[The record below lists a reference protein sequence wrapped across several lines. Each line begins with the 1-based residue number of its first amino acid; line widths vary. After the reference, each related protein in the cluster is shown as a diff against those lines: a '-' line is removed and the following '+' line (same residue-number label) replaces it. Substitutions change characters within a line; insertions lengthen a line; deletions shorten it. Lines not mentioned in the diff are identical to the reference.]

1 MNEDEKRSDVTKK
14 KKGVFREIWSMKE
27 RKIIQSGRL
36 GGLNVGIRPD
46 YSYVDIH
53 MYYMCFLYLY
63 TSSRSSQLN
72 IKSYILDIFVN
83 DEYKQ

>member
-36 GGLNVGIRPD
+36 VGLNIGIRPD
-46 YSYVDIH
+46 YSYVDICTYVLH
-53 MYYMCFLYLY
+53 VLSL
-63 TSSRSSQLN
+63 
-72 IKSYILDIFVN
+72 FVH
-83 DEYKQ
+83 